1 MSFLN
6 KVFLYSSRISAAI
19 INHITEH
26 PDDESSDPAFVENMK
41 KEWESLKADLNE
53 EEANKVKQNVKK
65 LLDQWLKNLKVE
77 AGKKAE
83 ELKKAE
89 AFYNRALG
97 LADKIF
103 G

>member
-1 MSFLN
+1 
-6 KVFLYSSRISAAI
+6 
-19 INHITEH
+19 
-26 PDDESSDPAFVENMK
+26 MK
-41 KEWESLKADLNE
+41 ILKEWESLKADLNE

-77 AGKKAE
+77 AGEKEE

-103 G
+103 S